1 MFRNALITPSVRA
14 TEQLHRKQAT
24 ACVAA
29 VAMVAVFLAA
39 PGAMAARTPTTQ
51 IAAEECDP
59 IVIPQPAKKKTPTV
73 KKAAQSAPATPLPKA
88 ERPVEQTAAVVQV
101 RPKPKPRPKP
111 LPKAV
116 PLAGKPLVIPDAC
129 PSAGSNPD
137 TLPTNLTDL
146 IEPGAGSELP
156 LVFPEPAAG
165 SQAFS
170 PVNRLSS
177 LAPRTRSSAPANFGP
192 TVPMS
197 PVGGGG
203 GGGGGG
209 NPPSETTP
217 SDPPGGENPPPGGE
231 NPPPGGENPPP
242 GGENP
247 PPGGENPPPGDPPP
261 PVPPILP
268 PPPPVKVPEPG
279 TLGVLLGG
287 LAGMALLRR
296 RR

>member
-1 MFRNALITPSVRA
+1 MFRKGLTTPSAHVARQ
-14 TEQLHRKQAT
+14 THRKQTT

-29 VAMVAVFLAA
+29 AAVVAVLLAA
-39 PGAMAARTPTTQ
+39 PGAMAARTPAEQ
-51 IAAEECDP
+51 IAAEDCDP
-59 IVIPQPAKKKTPTV
+59 IVIPQPAKKTVAPRKAPTV

-88 ERPVEQTAAVVQV
+88 ERPVEPVAAVVAQIQPK
-101 RPKPKPRPKP
+101 PKPKPRPKP

-116 PLAGKPLVIPDAC
+116 PLAAKPMVIADAC

-137 TLPTNLTDL
+137 NLPTNLADL
-146 IEPGAGSELP
+146 IEPGAGTDLP
-156 LVFPEPAAG
+156 LVFPDPAAG
-165 SQAFS
+165 GNPIS
-170 PVNRLSS
+170 PLSNLSS
-177 LAPRTRSSAPANFGP
+177 LAPRTRSSGPANFGP

-197 PVGGGG
+197 PIGGGG

-209 NPPSETTP
+209 SDDPSPETPPS
-217 SDPPGGENPPPGGE
+217 N
-231 NPPPGGENPPP
+231 PP

-261 PVPPILP
+261 PGGENPPPVPPP

-287 LAGMALLRR
+287 LAGMALLGRR
-296 RR
+296 RRG